1 MVAESCGARCAVIE
15 AVRSTASYA
24 IDAGGT
30 ILWTDAGFAELAR
43 THGRPDLADG
53 AVGHPLTQFVA
64 GERPRQLQESLI
76 ERARAAAG
84 EPFEIRYRCDAPEM
98 RRFAVLRIEA
108 QPDGVVVFST
118 WFEAI
123 EERPHLPLLDDRLPR
138 GDGVVQLCAWCNRLD
153 VGGWREAE
161 DAVKDMALGNLPS
174 VEHSVCEIC
183 ELLLASR
190 PAGGRRSSGPH
201 DAR

>member
-1 MVAESCGARCAVIE
+1 VTT
-15 AVRSTASYA
+15 TASYA

-30 ILWTDAGFAELAR
+30 ILWTDEGFAELAR
-43 THGRPDLADG
+43 THGRPDLAAG
-53 AVGHPLTQFVA
+53 AVGRPLADFVA
-64 GERPRQLQESLI
+64 GDRPRALQESLI
-76 ERARAAAG
+76 ERARTGA
-84 EPFEIRYRCDAPEM
+84 EPLELRYRCDSPEM

-118 WFEAI
+118 WFESV
-123 EERPHLPLLDDRLPR
+123 EERPHLPLLDDRLAR
-138 GDGVVQLCAWCNRLD
+138 GDGVVQLCAWCNRVD

-161 DAVKDMALGNLPS
+161 DAVQEMTLGDLPR

-190 PAGGRRSSGPH
+190 PAGGRKSSDPH